1 MFAAYRPLLAV
12 PRAGRLYLAS
22 VVARSCTAAIGLPI
36 VFVAKD
42 ASGSFAVAGAALGAY
57 WAGVALAAPV
67 RGRWVDRRGIRA
79 TIPPLAAITAA
90 VLVAMPLVAGVS
102 AWLLVPF
109 GLAGGLAMPP
119 LFAIT
124 RAVWRRMLG
133 DDDPRLPRAYALE
146 SATQD
151 GVYLAGPLL
160 AGAGIATI
168 GPRATLVVA
177 AAGMLPAAIAYAR
190 LAPAGVSEGGGRTPI
205 RIRGV
210 QVLLGA
216 FLLTST
222 AFGTVEVAVPAF
234 ADERG
239 HPGAAGVL
247 LALFAL
253 GGLVGALL
261 FGARTRRGS
270 PARWYVALGT
280 LAVAGYALQSL
291 ADSLLVLGALGFV
304 VAMPFTAQFVAMSTI
319 LDGLLPPGSD
329 TETMTWLTLGN
340 GLGVAGGSAIAGALT
355 EASGTPAAFLAA
367 AAVAACG
374 VLVALAG
381 RRSLVAAP
389 GLD

>member
-42 ASGSFAVAGAALGAY
+42 ASGSYAVAGIALGAY

-90 VLVAMPLVAGVS
+90 VLVAMPLVAGIS

-109 GLAGGLAMPP
+109 ALAGGLAMPP

-168 GPRATLVVA
+168 GPRATLVVV
-177 AAGMLPAAIAYAR
+177 AAGMLPAAVAYAR
-190 LAPAGVSEGGGRTPI
+190 LAPPGVSEGGGRTPI

-216 FLLTST
+216 VVLTST

-247 LALFAL
+247 LALFAF
-253 GGLVGALL
+253 GGVLGALL
-261 FGARTRRGS
+261 FGARERRGS
-270 PARWYVALGT
+270 PARWYVALGV

-291 ADSLLVLGALGFV
+291 GGSLLVLGALGFV

-319 LDGLLPPGSD
+319 LDGLVPPGSD

-340 GLGVAGGSAIAGALT
+340 GLGVAAGSAIAGAVT
-355 EASGTPAAFLAA
+355 EASGTPAAFLTAA
-367 AAVAACG
+367 GIAACG

-381 RRSLVAAP
+381 RRHL
-389 GLD
+389 